1 MGLSGF
7 ANANWNHQDSL
18 TGLAV
23 SPLMLSHKNIYKA
36 SVSRFYVK
44 SEKSLSARVSE
55 EESGINMIATGN
67 Y

>member
-1 MGLSGF
+1 
-7 ANANWNHQDSL
+7 
-18 TGLAV
+18 
-23 SPLMLSHKNIYKA
+23 MLSHKNIYKA

-55 EESGINMIATGN
+55 EESEINMIATGN